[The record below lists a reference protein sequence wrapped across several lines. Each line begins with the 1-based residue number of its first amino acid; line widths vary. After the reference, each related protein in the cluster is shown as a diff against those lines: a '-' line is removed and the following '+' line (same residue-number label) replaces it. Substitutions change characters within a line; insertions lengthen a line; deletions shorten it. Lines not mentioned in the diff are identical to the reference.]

1 MKIFFENRMLDL
13 VDFRIDGLFFPLQSQ
28 DVDYKRED
36 ELIERFLCSPD
47 GTDFEVVDYNTAAMH
62 SALLNKFRKVD
73 AAGGIVLI
81 DGKMLAI
88 VRNDIPDLPKG
99 HVEAGEDV
107 ETAAIREVTEETG
120 QERLGIVRRLSDSWH
135 CYLFNGQWT
144 LKRTAWFLM
153 TTDAPVGNR
162 PQEEEGITRVEL
174 VGKESVRDF
183 LSGTFRSI
191 RENLGEEIVAILSK

>member
-1 MKIFFENRMLDL
+1 MKIFFENRMLDI
-13 VDFRIDGLFFPLQSQ
+13 VDFQIDDCFLANLSQ
-28 DVDYKRED
+28 DVDYKKEA
-36 ELIERFLCSPD
+36 ELIDNFIDSPD
-47 GTDFEVVDYNTAAMH
+47 GTDFEVVDYNMAAMQ
-62 SALLNKFRKVD
+62 SALRNKFRKVD

-81 DGKMLAI
+81 DGKMLTI

-99 HVEAGEDV
+99 HVEAGEDI

-120 QERLGIVRRLSDSWH
+120 QEQLGIVRRLPDSWH
-135 CYLFNGQWT
+135 CYLYNEQWT

-153 TTDAPVGNR
+153 TTGMPISNK

-174 VGKESVRDF
+174 VGNESVRDF